1 LTTKNSYSI
10 AIIGAGFMSKEHLK
24 AFSKINNVKLSGIY
38 SRTRS
43 KAEFLASEFHIENVY
58 NSIEDLYQN
67 THADLVVIS
76 VPELNTKDVCEIAF
90 KFPWVCLIEK
100 PVGYNLINAF
110 EIQTL
115 VERYNTKAFV
125 ALNRRHYSST
135 RLILEDLKINNEIR
149 TVHVFDQENPKVA
162 LDGGTPKLVVD
173 NWMYA
178 NSIHII
184 DYFTFLCRG
193 SLISVEHINKWIPGK
208 PCFVLSKLIFS
219 TGDIGIYEAIW
230 EGPGPWAVTVSTP
243 SKRWELRPLEE
254 LRTQEYKSRKS
265 ILQDLHVWDTDFK
278 PGLRLQAEE
287 VIKVLKGEAHQL
299 PTLKDALITMDI
311 INKIYCV

>member
-1 LTTKNSYSI
+1 MT
-10 AIIGAGFMSKEHLK
+10 KEHLK
-24 AFSKINNVKLSGIY
+24 SFSTIKNVNLSGIY
-38 SRTRS
+38 SRTRL
-43 KAEFLASEFHIENVY
+43 KAEILSSKFEIENVY

-67 THADLVVIS
+67 TKADLVVIS
-76 VPELNTKDVCEIAF
+76 VPELNTKEVCEIAF

-110 EIQTL
+110 EIQSL

-135 RLILEDLKINNEIR
+135 RLLQNDLKLNNEIR

-162 LDGGTPKLVVD
+162 LDAGTPKLIVD

-178 NSIHII
+178 NSIHIVDFFAI
-184 DYFTFLCRG
+184 LCRG
-193 SLISVEHINKWIPGK
+193 SLISVENINKWIPEK

-219 TGDIGIYEAIW
+219 SGDIGIYEAIW

-254 LRTQEYKSRKS
+254 LRSQEYKSRKS
-265 ILQDLHVWDTDFK
+265 FLQDINEWDTDFK

-287 VIKVLKGEAHQL
+287 VLKALNGESHQL

>member
-1 LTTKNSYSI
+1 MSIYKI
-10 AIIGAGFMSKEHLK
+10 AIIGAGNMSKEHIK
-24 AFSKINNVKLSGIY
+24 AFNSIDDFEIIGIY
-38 SRTRS
+38 SRTKI
-43 KAEFLASEFHIENVY
+43 KAEMLSVEFNIKNVCD
-58 NSIEDLYQN
+58 SIDELYLK
-67 THADLVVIS
+67 TEADLVIIS
-76 VPELNTKDVCEIAF
+76 VPELSTKDVCKVAF

-100 PVGYNLINAF
+100 PVGYNLNNAL
-110 EIQTL
+110 EIFKL
-115 VERYNTKAFV
+115 AEKNNTTAYAAF
-125 ALNRRHYSST
+125 NRRHYSST
-135 RLILEDLKINNEIR
+135 RKLQEDLISNNEIR
-149 TVHVFDQENPKVA
+149 VVNVFDQENPQVS
-162 LDGGTPKLVVD
+162 LDAGTPKLVVD

-184 DYFTFLCRG
+184 DYFTLFCRG
-193 SLISVEHINKWIPGK
+193 SLVNVKNIKKWILGK
-208 PCFVLSKLIFS
+208 PCFVLSILEYS
-219 TGDIGIYEAIW
+219 SGDIGIYEAIW

-265 ILQDLHVWDTDFK
+265 ILQDIHVWDTDFK

>member
-1 LTTKNSYSI
+1 MINI
-10 AIIGAGFMSKEHLK
+10 AFIGAGFMTKEHLK
-24 AFSKINNVKLSGIY
+24 AFSKIKNVNLPGIY

-43 KAEFLASEFHIENVY
+43 KSELLASEFHIENVY

-67 THADLVVIS
+67 TKADLVVIS

-115 VERYNTKAFV
+115 AERYNTKAFV

-135 RLILEDLKINNEIR
+135 RLLQNELKSNNDIR

-184 DYFTFLCRG
+184 DYFTLFCRG
-193 SLISVEHINKWIPGK
+193 SLISVENINKWIPGK
-208 PCFVLSKLIFS
+208 PCFVLSKLIFGS
-219 TGDIGIYEAIW
+219 GDIGIYEAIW

-243 SKRWELRPLEE
+243 SKLWELRPLEE
-254 LRTQEYKSRKS
+254 LRIQEYKSRKS
-265 ILQDLHVWDTDFK
+265 ILQDVHNWDIDFK

-287 VIKVLKGEAHQL
+287 ALNLLKGESHQL
-299 PTLKDALITMDI
+299 PTIAEALNTMI
-311 INKIYCV
+311 LINKIYEV

>member
-1 LTTKNSYSI
+1 MKKYNI
-10 AIIGAGFMSKEHLK
+10 ALIGAGFMSKEHIK
-24 AFSKINNVKLSGIY
+24 AFRSIDDFEITGIY
-38 SRTRS
+38 SRTKT
-43 KAEFLASEFHIENVY
+43 KAEIVSIEYNIENVCD
-58 NSIEDLYQN
+58 SIDELYLK
-67 THADLVVIS
+67 TKADMVIIS
-76 VPELNTKDVCEIAF
+76 VPELSTKEVCEIAF
-90 KFPWVCLIEK
+90 KYPWICLIEK
-100 PVGYNLINAF
+100 PVGYNLTNALDILNLA
-110 EIQTL
+110 ENN
-115 VERYNTKAFV
+115 NTKAFA
-125 ALNRRHYSST
+125 ALNRRHYSSS
-135 RLILEDLKINNEIR
+135 RLIIEDLTINNEIR

-193 SLISVEHINKWIPGK
+193 SLISVENINKWIPGK
-208 PCFVLSKLIFS
+208 PCFVLSKLVFS
-219 TGDIGIYEAIW
+219 SGDIGIYEAIW